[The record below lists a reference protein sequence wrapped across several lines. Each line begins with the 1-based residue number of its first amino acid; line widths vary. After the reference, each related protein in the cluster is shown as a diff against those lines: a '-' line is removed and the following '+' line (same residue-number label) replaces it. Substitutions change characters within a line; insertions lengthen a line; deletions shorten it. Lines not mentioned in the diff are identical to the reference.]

1 MKASGYFPQPR
12 VALLFAL
19 PQLLALALFFY
30 WPALQ
35 AIWWSFHLVLP
46 FGGHEVF
53 VGLSNYWRVLGIRA
67 CSPPRLYPDLQPVER
82 RAVNAHRP
90 DTGAVP

>member
-30 WPALQ
+30 W
-35 AIWWSFHLVLP
+35 
-46 FGGHEVF
+46 
-53 VGLSNYWRVLGIRA
+53 
-67 CSPPRLYPDLQPVER
+67 
-82 RAVNAHRP
+82 
-90 DTGAVP
+90 